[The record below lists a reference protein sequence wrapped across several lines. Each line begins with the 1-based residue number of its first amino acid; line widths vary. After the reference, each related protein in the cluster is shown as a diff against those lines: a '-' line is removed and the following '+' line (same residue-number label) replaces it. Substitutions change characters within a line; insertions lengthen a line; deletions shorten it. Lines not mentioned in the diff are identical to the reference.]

1 MIGIEPTSAL
11 EPKPQPAARHREGNL
26 VFDYRALRFVVGLL
40 AFIFPWVVTIRAQ
53 MILSSISWSYHTDA
67 RDQFVGG
74 MCVIGILL
82 IAYKGHKPV
91 LPPEKVGRFWQLAGV
106 LLNGLRN
113 LWGRK
118 TDYRV
123 WWREHEED
131 LVSTIG

>member
-91 LPPEKVGRFWQLAGV
+91 LPPEPQSLLKRPAYPHRARFAGN
-106 LLNGLRN
+106 LLVATSETSVVRRGL
-113 LWGRK
+113 LW
-118 TDYRV
+118 
-123 WWREHEED
+123 
-131 LVSTIG
+131 